1 MTGERRVD
9 DGEELNADAKEL
21 DGRRRD
27 AAAWLAAAPS
37 PAASSRA
44 ARWPCHKAARVA
56 RCSPEVYL
64 AAPDLGF

>member
-37 PAASSRA
+37 PAAPSRA
-44 ARWPCHKAARVA
+44 RLAGPCLQGGAWPVAARKYSWP
-56 RCSPEVYL
+56 REI
-64 AAPDLGF
+64 